1 MLNSFGQGSV
11 RSLSEELLLS
21 MTVSSE
27 SVCADKE
34 LESSSLKS
42 VETQSMNSRMILVS
56 GADGMTLMV
65 ARSLIEEVVL
75 KLTNVPPK
83 STSLYC
89 SLMPPVSLHASLTC
103 SMSSSTVSGT
113 SGRSILSEL
122 SSLNKMRSR
131 MGFAILTDQVASRCE
146 GPESCFNT
154 T

>member
-11 RSLSEELLLS
+11 RSLSEEVLLS

-27 SVCADKE
+27 SVCVDKE
-34 LESSSLKS
+34 LESRSLKS
-42 VETQSMNSRMILVS
+42 GWTLSMNSRMISVS
-56 GADGMTLMV
+56 GTDGMTLMM
-65 ARSLIEEVVL
+65 ARSLIEEVEL

-83 STSLYC
+83 SISLYY

-103 SMSSSTVSGT
+103 SMSSSKLSGT

-131 MGFAILTDQVASRCE
+131 MGFAILTDQVASQHE
-146 GPESCFNT
+146 GPGSCFNT
-154 T
+154 N